1 MSKLVVFRESK
12 KAQEELIS
20 CIEQYLLHLLEVVKP
35 FDHVVS
41 YSWNEHRNKVSVLGK
56 RFKAE
61 VVLVPKGV
69 VVMGEIPVIWY
80 PFRNMIEE
88 RITRT
93 LDMII
98 EE

>member
-12 KAQEELIS
+12 KAQDELVS
-20 CIEQYLLHLLEVVKP
+20 CIERYLLHLLEVVKP

-41 YSWNEHRNKVSVLGK
+41 YTWNEHRNKMSVLGK

-61 VVLVPKGV
+61 VVLVPKGI

-88 RITRT
+88 RIAKA

>member
-1 MSKLVVFRESK
+1 MAKLIIFRESNK
-12 KAQEELIS
+12 SRDEIVS

-41 YSWNEHRNKVSVLGK
+41 YTWNERRNKVSVLGK

-80 PFRNMIEE
+80 PFRKMIEE
-88 RITRT
+88 RITRA

>member
-1 MSKLVVFRESK
+1 MAKLIIFRDSNKSRDE
-12 KAQEELIS
+12 IVS

-41 YSWNEHRNKVSVLGK
+41 YTWNERRNKVSVLGK

-80 PFRNMIEE
+80 PFRKMIEE
-88 RITRT
+88 RITRA

>member
-1 MSKLVVFRESK
+1 MAKLIIFRDSNKSRDE
-12 KAQEELIS
+12 IVS